1 MTFIKNNCTVLP
13 VHIELTGIKTTHMCV
28 KLVMRII
35 LKELSP
41 KETFHELGSLDIK
54 KTLSNF
60 VQREISK
67 LLNLAVIH

>member
-1 MTFIKNNCTVLP
+1 
-13 VHIELTGIKTTHMCV
+13 MCV
-28 KLVMRII
+28 KLMRII